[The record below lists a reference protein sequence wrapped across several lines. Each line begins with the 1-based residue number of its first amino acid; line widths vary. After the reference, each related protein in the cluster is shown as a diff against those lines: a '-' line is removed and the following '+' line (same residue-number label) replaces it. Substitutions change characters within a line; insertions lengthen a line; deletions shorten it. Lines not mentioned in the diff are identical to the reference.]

1 MTYPYF
7 ANYNTEMWRY
17 SKELKIPYQ
26 NQNLPFVH
34 RKNKTANLYGV
45 EFHIDE
51 NGLRIGKDK
60 NIKLGTKKILFL
72 GDSFTVG
79 WGVPFDNTISN
90 LVEKLYKNID
100 IESINMG
107 CGNYNTIMEVELFKQ
122 IGINL
127 KPEVVIL
134 CFYINDLE
142 DTPRILSRFEYFL
155 MTNFYIYGFL
165 FDKYVKLK
173 SKFDSDFTN
182 HYYHTQYADPAKL
195 KKNNAAIKLLAQLC
209 KNYNMKLL
217 IVNIPDLRNLENY
230 KYDFASKYIE
240 GVANE
245 LNLEF
250 LDLFHSVKNFNSK
263 KLWVSF
269 EDPHSNTFA
278 NNIFA
283 KAIYN
288 KINSMEWLK

>member
-1 MTYPYF
+1 
-7 ANYNTEMWRY
+7 
-17 SKELKIPYQ
+17 
-26 NQNLPFVH
+26 
-34 RKNKTANLYGV
+34 
-45 EFHIDE
+45 
-51 NGLRIGKDK
+51 
-60 NIKLGTKKILFL
+60 
-72 GDSFTVG
+72 
-79 WGVPFDNTISN
+79 
-90 LVEKLYKNID
+90 
-100 IESINMG
+100 
-107 CGNYNTIMEVELFKQ
+107 
-122 IGINL
+122 
-127 KPEVVIL
+127 
-134 CFYINDLE
+134 
-142 DTPRILSRFEYFL
+142 

-173 SKFDSDFTN
+173 SKFDSNFTN
-182 HYYHTQYADPAKL
+182 NYYHNQYADPAKL

-209 KNYNMKLL
+209 KNYNIKLL

-230 KYDFASKYIE
+230 KYDFVSIYIE